1 MTAGW
6 RFTAPPSS
14 HDVWPREDTDR
25 RRQRD
30 FFVSAWHYLGL
41 MRWFARPEGD
51 ALQLRHTPRP
61 ASWNKADH
69 PDQERLQAYLN
80 DTEDLLGDSRVDGQ
94 WALRLDVGARATR
107 DLLRE
112 VADLDNYVHPLADR
126 IRDSSLV
133 SVWCTKQHD
142 GQSFVQIE
150 AAREVP
156 SPSEVLVVRTT
167 ASSES
172 SKYKDQIKAAV
183 AGGGMLPDGPV
194 RLELSFV
201 IGNRGWLG
209 LWKPTIDAL
218 DPILGRTYP
227 DNPYHPLDGRITE
240 LGMHLTVDR
249 ALGYDVLIGI
259 TAAPAV

>member
-1 MTAGW
+1 M
-6 RFTAPPSS
+6 
-14 HDVWPREDTDR
+14 V
-25 RRQRD
+25 
-30 FFVSAWHYLGL
+30 
-41 MRWFARPEGD
+41 RWFARPEDD

-61 ASWNKADH
+61 ACWEKADH
-69 PDQERLQAYLN
+69 PDQKRLQAYLA
-80 DTEDLLGDSRVDGQ
+80 DTEDVLSYSRVNGQ
-94 WALRLDVGARATR
+94 WALRLDVGAPATR

-112 VADLDNYVHPLADR
+112 VADLDNYAHPLADR

-150 AAREVP
+150 AASEVSP
-156 SPSEVLVVRTT
+156 PSEVLVVRTT

-172 SKYKDQIKAAV
+172 PAYKDQIKAAV
-183 AGGGMLPDGPV
+183 AGVGMLPDGPV
-194 RLELSFV
+194 RLELAFV

-227 DNPYHPLDGRITE
+227 DNPYHPLDGRITD

-259 TAAPAV
+259 TATPTV

>member
-1 MTAGW
+1 
-6 RFTAPPSS
+6 
-14 HDVWPREDTDR
+14 
-25 RRQRD
+25 
-30 FFVSAWHYLGL
+30 

-51 ALQLRHTPRP
+51 ALPLRQPPRP

-69 PDQERLQAYLN
+69 PDQVRLQAYLN
-80 DTEDLLGDSRVDGQ
+80 DTEDLLSGLRVDGQ
-94 WALRLDVGARATR
+94 WALRLDVGAPATR

-112 VADLDNYVHPLADR
+112 VADLDNYAHPLADR
-126 IRDSSLV
+126 IKDSSLV

-142 GQSFVQIE
+142 GQSFAQIE
-150 AAREVP
+150 AAREVHP
-156 SPSEVLVVRTT
+156 PSEALVVRTT

-172 SKYKDQIKAAV
+172 SQYKDQIKAAV
-183 AGGGMLPDGPV
+183 AGVGMLPDGSV

-227 DNPYHPLDGRITE
+227 DSPYHPLDGRITE

-259 TAAPAV
+259 TAAPTV

>member
-1 MTAGW
+1 
-6 RFTAPPSS
+6 
-14 HDVWPREDTDR
+14 
-25 RRQRD
+25 
-30 FFVSAWHYLGL
+30 

-51 ALQLRHTPRP
+51 ALQLRRTPRP
-61 ASWNKADH
+61 ASWNTADH
-69 PDQERLQAYLN
+69 PDQVRLHAYLN
-80 DTEDLLGDSRVDGQ
+80 DTEDLLSGSRVDGQ
-94 WALRLDVGARATR
+94 WALCLDVGAPATR

-112 VADLDNYVHPLADR
+112 VADLDNYAHPLADR
-126 IRDSSLV
+126 IKDTSLV

-156 SPSEVLVVRTT
+156 PPSEVLVVRTT

-172 SKYKDQIKAAV
+172 PKYKDQIKAAI
-183 AGGGMLPDGPV
+183 AGVEMLPDGAV
-194 RLELSFV
+194 RMELSFV

-227 DNPYHPLDGRITE
+227 DNPYDPLDGRITE
-240 LGMHLTVDR
+240 LGMTSLSIELSAT
-249 ALGYDVLIGI
+249 
-259 TAAPAV
+259 TS